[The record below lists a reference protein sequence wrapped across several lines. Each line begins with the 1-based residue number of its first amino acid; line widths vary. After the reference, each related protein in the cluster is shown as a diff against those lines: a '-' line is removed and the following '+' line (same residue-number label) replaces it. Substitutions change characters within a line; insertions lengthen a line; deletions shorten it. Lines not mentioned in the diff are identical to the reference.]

1 MERVLF
7 VDDSRL
13 MRFAATRFLGAE
25 FDVVL
30 AENGLR
36 AWELLSEDPQI
47 AVVITDLIMPE
58 VDGVELIHRIRCASE
73 ERIRTLPILAV
84 TSMEESRGRRLA
96 LDAGAN
102 DLVPKPFS
110 GTDLIEPAREYL
122 RRSIETMMHP
132 ARPPNLR
139 PTRAALI
146 DTLEQVASY
155 HDRTGDAFSLVH
167 LRVDNHAAISA
178 RHGGKWGESLMRHV
192 ERVVARE
199 VRLEDSVGRS
209 SSDVLTMILMSTD
222 ALGAKRLRD
231 RLRDHLAA
239 NPARLP
245 GRTLAIRTS
254 FSVQCP
260 DPKNR
265 RGAEATLI
273 AGLDRL
279 SEPANVTRLAD
290 RFSA

>member
-13 MRFAATRFLGAE
+13 MRFAAGRFLQPAFE
-25 FDVVL
+25 VVL
-30 AENGLR
+30 AENGLQ
-36 AWELLSEDPQI
+36 AWNMLRNDPQI

-58 VDGVELIHRIRCASE
+58 VDGVELIHRIRCASD
-73 ERIRTLPILAV
+73 ERIRTLPVLAV
-84 TSMEESRGRRLA
+84 TSMEENRGRSLA
-96 LDAGAN
+96 MDAGAN

-110 GTDLIEPAREYL
+110 DTDLIEPTREYL
-122 RRSIETMMHP
+122 RRSVETMMHP
-132 ARPPNLR
+132 ARPSNLR

-146 DTLEQVASY
+146 DTIEQVASF
-155 HDRTGDAFSLVH
+155 HDRTGHSYSLVH
-167 LRVDNHAAISA
+167 LRVDNHASVAQ
-178 RHGGKWGESLMRHV
+178 RHGEKWAESLMRHV

-209 SSDVLTMILMSTD
+209 ANDVLSMVLMSTD
-222 ALGAKRLRD
+222 ATGAKRLRD

-245 GRTLAIRTS
+245 GTTLAIRTS

-260 DPKNR
+260 DPQNR
-265 RGAEATLI
+265 RGAEATLA

-279 SEPANVTRLAD
+279 AEPANVTRLAD